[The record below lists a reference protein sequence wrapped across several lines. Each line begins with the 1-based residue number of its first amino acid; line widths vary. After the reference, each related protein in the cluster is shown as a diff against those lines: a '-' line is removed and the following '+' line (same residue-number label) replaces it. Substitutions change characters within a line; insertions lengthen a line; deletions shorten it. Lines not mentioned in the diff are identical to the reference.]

1 MQPKTCES
9 SQPAR
14 FGDDSTLSADAC
26 REEPFTSFLRFVFVF
41 LARFAVATGSLVEIS
56 AAGDLGQ
63 RRKKISSR
71 TKF

>member
-14 FGDDSTLSADAC
+14 FG
-26 REEPFTSFLRFVFVF
+26 EEPFTSFLRFVFVF